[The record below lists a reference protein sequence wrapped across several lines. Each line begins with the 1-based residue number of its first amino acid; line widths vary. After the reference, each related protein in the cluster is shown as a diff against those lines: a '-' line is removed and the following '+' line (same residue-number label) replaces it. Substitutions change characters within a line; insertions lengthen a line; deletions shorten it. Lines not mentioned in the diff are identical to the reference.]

1 MGMQTKNIVIGS
13 IFFLYLVNLGFT
25 QESNH
30 INIFGNMPF
39 PGSTAVGNYNNSQA
53 SIIASE
59 GGYLLDSSMANINNQ
74 QAYSMSLDNQIKKAS
89 TYFEKRQ
96 INMFYRD
103 LEYWQHKE
111 RSKLKRSGSLDR
123 DAIYRLYGR

>member
-1 MGMQTKNIVIGS
+1 MAMQTKNIIVFT
-13 IFFLYLVNLGFT
+13 IFFLYLSNFSYS
-25 QESNH
+25 QETNH
-30 INIFGNMPF
+30 INIFGNMPYV
-39 PGSTAVGNYNNSQA
+39 GSTALGTYNNSQA

-59 GGYLLDSSMANINNQ
+59 GSYLVDSSMANINNQ
-74 QAYSMSLDNQIKKAS
+74 QAYSMSLDNQIKKTS

-96 INMFYRD
+96 INMFYKD